1 METIDVKSS
10 TYIDF
15 TVENNNKDPKFQVG
29 DHVTISEYKI
39 IFVKF
44 YIPNYSEEVFWIKKL
59 KNSVP
64 WI

>member
-44 YIPNYSEEVFWIKKL
+44 YIHNYSEEVFWIKKL